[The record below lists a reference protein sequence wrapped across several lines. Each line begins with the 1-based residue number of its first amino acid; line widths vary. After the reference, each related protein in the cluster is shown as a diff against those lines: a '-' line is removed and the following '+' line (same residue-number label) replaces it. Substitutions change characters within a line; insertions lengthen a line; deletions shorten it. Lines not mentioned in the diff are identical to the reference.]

1 MKQMSTMTT
10 RRNFLRTSAGA
21 AGAVLCADRLAFAGV
36 PAQQPQ
42 PPQEAAPAQPTLV
55 QSMRAAGSTTPI
67 KTTKLSDTVFLLQG
81 VGGNVVVHIGPD
93 GKLMIDSSVA
103 TAASHIHEALE
114 KLDAHPLKLLINTHW
129 HFDHT
134 DGNAAMHDAGAFI
147 IAQENTRTRLLTTQ
161 RVEILGADFPAAPTS
176 GLPQET
182 FADKEEL
189 FFDNDEFHLIHT
201 PNAHTDSDI
210 FIQFMTTNIIHTGD
224 LWFNGM
230 YPLIDDS
237 TGGTINGMIRGVDQ
251 VLELADDKTK
261 IVPGHGAL
269 GDKPNL
275 TNYREMLASVANRI
289 EKLKISGQTLQQVIA
304 QKPTADLDA
313 TWAKGRMTPEMFVTV
328 VYNTL

>member
-1 MKQMSTMTT
+1 MSQMSTMTT
-10 RRNFLRTSAGA
+10 RRKFLKTSAGA
-21 AGAVLCADRLAFAGV
+21 AGAILCADRLAFAAV
-36 PAQQPQ
+36 PGQQS
-42 PPQEAAPAQPTLV
+42 PPSQAAAPAQPTLV

-67 KTTKLSDTVFLLQG
+67 KTTKLTDTVFLLQG

-103 TAASHIHEALE
+103 TAASRIRETLE

-161 RVEILGADFPAAPTS
+161 RIEILDADFPAAPTS

-182 FADKEEL
+182 FADKETIY
-189 FFDNDEFHLIHT
+189 FDNDAFHLIHT

-210 FIQFMTTNIIHTGD
+210 FIQFVTTNIIHTGD

-237 TGGTINGMIRGVDQ
+237 SGGTVNGMIRGVDQ

-261 IVPGHGAL
+261 IVPGHGPL
-269 GDKPNL
+269 GDKANL
-275 TNYREMLASVANRI
+275 TNYREMLASVANRV
-289 EKLKISGQTLQQVIA
+289 EKMKIAGQTLQQVIA

-313 TWAKGRMTPEMFVTV
+313 TWGKGRMTPDMFVTV

>member
-1 MKQMSTMTT
+1 
-10 RRNFLRTSAGA
+10 
-21 AGAVLCADRLAFAGV
+21 
-36 PAQQPQ
+36 
-42 PPQEAAPAQPTLV
+42 
-55 QSMRAAGSTTPI
+55 MRAAGTTTPI
-67 KTTKLSDTVFLLQG
+67 KTTKLTDTVFLLQG

-103 TAASHIHEALE
+103 TAAHQIHDILG

-147 IAQENTRTRLLTTQ
+147 IAQENTRIRLQTTQ
-161 RVEILGADFPAAPTS
+161 RVEILDANFSAAPTS

-182 FADKEEL
+182 FLDQEKI

-210 FIQFMTTNIIHTGD
+210 FVQFIGTNIIHAGD

-230 YPLIDDS
+230 YPLIDYS
-237 TGGTINGMIRGVDQ
+237 TGGTVNGMIRGVDQ
-251 VLELADDKTK
+251 VIELADDKTR
-261 IVPGHGAL
+261 IVPGHGPL
-269 GDKPNL
+269 GDKANL
-275 TNYREMLASVANRI
+275 STYREMLATVANRI
-289 EKLKISGQTLQQVIA
+289 EKLKIAGQTLQQVIA
-304 QKPTADLDA
+304 QKPTSDLDA
-313 TWAKGRMTPEMFVTV
+313 TWAKGRMTPDMFVTV